1 MPEIRSHVCFA
12 GLVLL
17 GAAVYF
23 FPIGALAKL
32 VFENETY
39 SHITLIPLVS
49 LFLLVIQRKSIFA
62 GAGRKPAAGFAVCA
76 GGLVLYGLAT
86 VLREHLGRTAFRN
99 QDVPNDYLTLC
110 MAGAVAWVIGSF
122 IAVYGM
128 HAFKKAR
135 FALLF
140 LVFTI
145 PIPMFLLE
153 GIVTALQLASA
164 EASDI
169 VFRLTGA
176 PYHRSGLVFEF
187 PNVAVLVAEQC
198 SGIRSSL
205 SLFILSIITGYLF
218 LRTFS
223 RRVILALAIFPNDPR
238 VTRVG
243 RFLRKTSLDELPQLI
258 NVLKGDMSLVGPRPC
273 LPYEWEIY
281 KDWHK
286 KRTAVRPGITGLWQV
301 VGRSEVS
308 FEDMILLDLY
318 YIYNYRLELDFSI
331 LFETIFVVLKKKGA
345 H

>member
-1 MPEIRSHVCFA
+1 MPGIRSHLVFA
-12 GLVLL
+12 GLLLL

-32 VFENETY
+32 VFKNETY
-39 SHITLIPLVS
+39 SHISLIPLVS

-62 GAGRKPAAGFAVCA
+62 GASRKPAAGCAVCA
-76 GGLVLYGLAT
+76 AGLVLYGLAA
-86 VLREHLGRTAFRN
+86 VLREHLDSPAFRN

-122 IAVYGM
+122 IAVYGL

-145 PIPMFLLE
+145 PFPVFLLN
-153 GIVTALQLASA
+153 GVVTTLQFASA
-164 EASDI
+164 EAADI

-176 PYHRSGLVFEF
+176 SYHRSDLVFEF
-187 PNVAVLVAEQC
+187 PNVAVRVAEEC

-223 RRVILALAIFPNDPR
+223 RRVILAIAIFPITVVKNAFRIVAITLLANYVDM
-238 VTRVG
+238 
-243 RFLRKTSLDELPQLI
+243 RFLTEHWIHSSGGIPFFVVAVGMVI
-258 NVLKGDMSLVGPRPC
+258 PLVWFLR
-273 LPYEWEIY
+273 
-281 KDWHK
+281 
-286 KRTAVRPGITGLWQV
+286 RTEKPGIEPDGKGMIV
-301 VGRSEVS
+301 PKVS
-308 FEDMILLDLY
+308 
-318 YIYNYRLELDFSI
+318 
-331 LFETIFVVLKKKGA
+331 
-345 H
+345 